1 MTGIGE
7 RISYYKRQL
16 PETARLVAVSKFHPV
31 EMLSEAYDAGQ
42 RVFGESRVQEL
53 IAKREMLPDDIEWH
67 FIGSLQ
73 TNKVKQIV
81 PFVSM
86 IHAIDSER
94 LLLAV
99 EKAASAIGREVR
111 CLLQIHIAREETKHG
126 FSFVECRG
134 MLDRGI
140 IKELKF
146 VRICGLMGMA
156 TFTDDRE
163 EIARE
168 FGNLQ
173 NFYMELKEGVFSGN
187 NDFCEL
193 SMGMTEDYVEAVKY
207 GSTMVRIGSGI
218 FGERI

>member
-1 MTGIGE
+1 
-7 RISYYKRQL
+7 
-16 PETARLVAVSKFHPV
+16 
-31 EMLSEAYDAGQ
+31 
-42 RVFGESRVQEL
+42 
-53 IAKREMLPDDIEWH
+53 
-67 FIGSLQ
+67 
-73 TNKVKQIV
+73 
-81 PFVSM
+81 
-86 IHAIDSER
+86 
-94 LLLAV
+94 
-99 EKAASAIGREVR
+99 
-111 CLLQIHIAREETKHG
+111 
-126 FSFVECRG
+126 
-134 MLDRGI
+134 
-140 IKELKF
+140 
-146 VRICGLMGMA
+146 MGMA

>member
-99 EKAASAIGREVR
+99 EKAASAIGRKVR
-111 CLLQIHIAREETKHG
+111 AC
-126 FSFVECRG
+126 CRY
-134 MLDRGI
+134 I
-140 IKELKF
+140 
-146 VRICGLMGMA
+146 
-156 TFTDDRE
+156 
-163 EIARE
+163 
-168 FGNLQ
+168 
-173 NFYMELKEGVFSGN
+173 
-187 NDFCEL
+187 
-193 SMGMTEDYVEAVKY
+193 
-207 GSTMVRIGSGI
+207 
-218 FGERI
+218 